1 MKALVRGTLTALYC
15 KIAKPRV
22 KIEFPFFM
30 YEIFRVNGPGR
41 VFIGSQCSIYP
52 NIFDGVSIVT
62 LDRESE
68 IRIGRHCSLGGV
80 TIRCRKKIEIGD
92 RVMAG
97 QSLIQDSM
105 FTECQGTSEKAMP
118 QEMLPRPIRIGNNV
132 WIGAQTCILGGTTIG
147 DDSVVSLGTVCFGN
161 VIEEYRLASG
171 NPSLRPV
178 SISRLMRMQD
188 MHR

>member
-1 MKALVRGTLTALYC
+1 MKALLRGTLTVLYC

-22 KIEFPFFM
+22 KIEFPFLM
-30 YEIFRVNGPGR
+30 YETFRVNGPGR
-41 VFIGSQCSIYP
+41 VSIGSHCSIYP

-62 LDRESE
+62 LDRGAE
-68 IRIGRHCSLGGV
+68 IRIGRQCSLGGV
-80 TIRCRKKIEIGD
+80 TIRCRGKIEIGD

-105 FTECQGTSEKAMP
+105 FTECPGAADEAKL
-118 QEMLPRPIRIGNNV
+118 QEILSRPIRIGSNV
-132 WIGAQTCILGGTTIG
+132 WIGAQSCILGGTTIG
-147 DDSVVSLGTVCFGN
+147 DDSVVSLGTVCYGT

-171 NPSLRPV
+171 NPSLRPI

-188 MHR
+188 IHR